1 MSDNCV
7 RYELHEGVF
16 KNDLKRVASSLRTH
30 DVAQKDIH
38 GNTPLH
44 LAVLKG
50 YKDIVQLLL
59 SHNAPV
65 KVKNNLGWSPL
76 AEAISFGDRQTIS
89 SLLRKMK
96 QQSRE
101 AIETRRPDLISAL
114 EQMGNFYM
122 ELKWDFKSWVP
133 LVSKILPSDICRIH
147 KKGSNIRLD
156 TTLIDF
162 NDMKWERGDISFLF
176 SGDNKPSKSLVVL
189 NNKLKVY
196 QEIRYEETEAEFEEE
211 VDVLM
216 SSDIVAAQIST
227 KSITFT
233 RAQCGWLFREDKTEM
248 IGPFLADI
256 YTINGVYLESRKRRE
271 HLTDE
276 DLHKNKALLE
286 GITRSGNINLDNAEI
301 QRRKSLPPPKVP
313 PIAWEEYINYNDK
326 YVHIG
331 RPLVYKESRKHFKAT
346 VAMSEDFPLSVE
358 SLLNVLEVVAPFKH
372 FKKLRDFVR
381 MKLPVGFP
389 VKIDIPIVPTL
400 TACITFQDFQFNVEI
415 PDHYFEIPSDY
426 TEDPTRFPDL

>member
-38 GNTPLH
+38 
-44 LAVLKG
+44 V
-50 YKDIVQLLL
+50 
-59 SHNAPV
+59 
-65 KVKNNLGWSPL
+65 
-76 AEAISFGDRQTIS
+76 S

-189 NNKLKVY
+189 DNKLKVY
-196 QEIRYEETEAEFEEE
+196 QEIRYEVIA
-211 VDVLM
+211 
-216 SSDIVAAQIST
+216 
-227 KSITFT
+227 
-233 RAQCGWLFREDKTEM
+233 
-248 IGPFLADI
+248 
-256 YTINGVYLESRKRRE
+256 
-271 HLTDE
+271 
-276 DLHKNKALLE
+276 
-286 GITRSGNINLDNAEI
+286 I
-301 QRRKSLPPPKVP
+301 QRRKSL
-313 PIAWEEYINYNDK
+313 AWEEYINYNDK

-331 RPLVYKESRKHFKAT
+331 RPLVYKESRNNFKAT

-358 SLLNVLEVVAPFKH
+358 S
-372 FKKLRDFVR
+372 
-381 MKLPVGFP
+381 
-389 VKIDIPIVPTL
+389 
-400 TACITFQDFQFNVEI
+400 
-415 PDHYFEIPSDY
+415 
-426 TEDPTRFPDL
+426 